1 MLLPDIDSFQAA
13 VHHDKLEYTLLV
25 SMFYMHMYW
34 LMFIRVEIEYKSE
47 VFVYFWHIVVIVSR
61 CKDTNKYSSGKIN
74 VVMRRKKKIFSAKYA
89 ENNSFAGYTK
99 QNSPLQSAAA
109 VG

>member
-1 MLLPDIDSFQAA
+1 MSSLL
-13 VHHDKLEYTLLV
+13 Y
-25 SMFYMHMYW
+25 FYFY
-34 LMFIRVEIEYKSE
+34 
-47 VFVYFWHIVVIVSR
+47 VIIILSISR

-74 VVMRRKKKIFSAKYA
+74 VVVRRKKKIFSAYFA

-99 QNSPLQSAAA
+99 QNPPLQSAAA

>member
-1 MLLPDIDSFQAA
+1 
-13 VHHDKLEYTLLV
+13 
-25 SMFYMHMYW
+25 MHMNR
-34 LMFIRVEIEYKSE
+34 LMLIGVEVEYKSE
-47 VFVYFWHIVVIVSR
+47 ILVYFRHIVVIISR
-61 CKDTNKYSSGKIN
+61 CKDTNKYSSSKKN

-99 QNSPLQSAAA
+99 QNPPHIEATE

>member
-1 MLLPDIDSFQAA
+1 
-13 VHHDKLEYTLLV
+13 
-25 SMFYMHMYW
+25 
-34 LMFIRVEIEYKSE
+34 MFIGIEVEYKSE
-47 VFVYFWHIVVIVSR
+47 VFVYFRHIVVIISR
-61 CKDTNKYSSGKIN
+61 CKDTNKYSSSKKN

-99 QNSPLQSAAA
+99 QNPPLQSAAA

>member
-1 MLLPDIDSFQAA
+1 MLLPNVDSFQAT

-25 SMFYMHMYW
+25 SMLYMHMNR
-34 LMFIRVEIEYKSE
+34 LMFIGVEVEYKSE
-47 VFVYFWHIVVIVSR
+47 VFVYFRHIVVIVSR
-61 CKDTNKYSSGKIN
+61 CKDTNKYSSSQKN

-89 ENNSFAGYTK
+89 ENNSFASYTK
-99 QNSPLQSAAA
+99 QNPPLQSAAA